1 MIVANNPEKLYAQ
14 TGWNGCVVTI
24 GNFDGVHRGHQE
36 LLRRTIGRA
45 REKNLP
51 AVALTFDP
59 HPAALFTEYP
69 PKMLYSL
76 EQRVDYMA
84 ELGLDAII
92 ILPFTREL
100 AEENAGTFCRRV
112 LQDELHASDVFVGY
126 DFRLGCD
133 QLGADRLEDFGSYS
147 LTQVEAVMIDGQ
159 PVSSTRIRKALSE
172 GRLDEANTLLG
183 RPFAVR
189 GEIVHGAGRGGP
201 LLGIPTANLDV
212 NDTQAMPAP
221 AAFATSARLLDGPE
235 EERGWHMAVTSF
247 CKNPTF
253 EGTHLTLETHLLDFS
268 GDIYGRMLEVRFISE
283 LRKEKRFSG
292 LDALIAQLHADMEQR
307 RKLPL

>member
-1 MIVANNPEKLYAQ
+1 MVIANDPEKLYAQ
-14 TGWNGCVVTI
+14 TGWSGCVVTI

-36 LLRRTIGRA
+36 LLRRTVDRA
-45 REKNLP
+45 REKGLP

-69 PKMLYSL
+69 PKMLCSQ
-76 EQRVDYMA
+76 EQRMEYMA
-84 ELGLDAII
+84 ELGMDAII
-92 ILPFTREL
+92 VLPFTREL
-100 AEENAGTFCRRV
+100 AEESADAFCRRV
-112 LQDELHASDVFVGY
+112 LQNELRASDVFVGY

-133 QLGADRLEDFGSYS
+133 QLGADRLRDFGTYS
-147 LTQVEAVMIDGQ
+147 LTQVKAVMIDGQ

-212 NDTQAMPAP
+212 DDTQAMPAP

-235 EERGWHMAVTSF
+235 EERDWRMAVTSF

-283 LRKEKRFSG
+283 LRKEKRFNG

-307 RKLPL
+307 RVLPL